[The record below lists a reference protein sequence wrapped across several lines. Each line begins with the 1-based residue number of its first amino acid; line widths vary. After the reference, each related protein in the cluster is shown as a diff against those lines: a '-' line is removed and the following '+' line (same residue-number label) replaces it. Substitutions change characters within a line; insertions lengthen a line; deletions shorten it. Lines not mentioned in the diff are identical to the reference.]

1 VPGVWSNRPC
11 SFSSCPFRSDST
23 QRLAARPAHRERLAS
38 LKADGI
44 VVLAGPLADESG
56 SPILL
61 DVPDRAAAEA
71 VVADDPYYS
80 VHGVEVVSVREWSPL
95 PL

>member
-1 VPGVWSNRPC
+1 MFVLEL
-11 SFSSCPFRSDST
+11 SFGSDST

-44 VVLAGPLADESG
+44 VVLGGPLADESG
-56 SPILL
+56 SLILL
-61 DVPDRAAAEA
+61 DVPDQAAADA
-71 VVADDPYYS
+71 VVAEDPYYS
-80 VHGVEVVSVREWSPL
+80 VDGVEVVSVREWSPL

>member
-1 VPGVWSNRPC
+1 MFVLEL
-11 SFSSCPFRSDST
+11 SFGLDST

-44 VVLAGPLADESG
+44 VVLDGPLADESG
-56 SPILL
+56 SLILL
-61 DVPDRAAAEA
+61 DVPDQAAADA

-80 VHGVEVVSVREWSPL
+80 ADGVQVVSVREWSPL

>member
-1 VPGVWSNRPC
+1 MFVLELAFGV
-11 SFSSCPFRSDST
+11 DST
-23 QRLAARPAHRERLAS
+23 QRLAARPAHQARLAE
-38 LKADGI
+38 LKAAGI

-56 SPILL
+56 SLILL
-61 DVPDRAAAEA
+61 DVPDLAAVDA

-80 VHGVEVVSVREWSPL
+80 VDGVEVVSVREWSPL

>member
-1 VPGVWSNRPC
+1 MFVLEL
-11 SFSSCPFRSDST
+11 SFGSDST

-56 SPILL
+56 SLILL
-61 DVPDRAAAEA
+61 DVPDQAAADA
-71 VVADDPYYS
+71 VIADDPYYS
-80 VHGVEVVSVREWSPL
+80 VDGVEVVSVREWSPL